1 MKKIFNLCAVILT
14 SIALFCS
21 SGYFIARYLDNI
33 DKDISAQFDNYF
45 ANQDWL
51 STAYQKLEQSWES
64 ATWDRQGDFP
74 LDPYDGEVT
83 SSEQLAGA
91 LFGNG
96 GGDTNIILQNDIDLS
111 NYLCNPIGRGDGTV
125 KIDGQG
131 YSITGIN
138 IIFDPGYI
146 YDRHGYD
153 VAREYVH
160 DAIGNELYKN
170 GIGLFATLNDATQ
183 IVNVTFCGCIIFP
196 ATIPETLEMLGYTLE
211 DVFGNND
218 VYVGGLAGHI
228 NSDIATVGADFGI
241 YFNVDCNAIIG
252 GLAGEGNYAAGCY
265 STSYI
270 RRDPSMESE
279 SMQSDEIYAHSTI
292 GGLFGYSSGWIEHS
306 YNSSG
311 VYLKTSDETSL
322 VGGIVGDGGATI
334 TSCYSLYDRIVISD
348 SSSTPS
354 AGGLAGNAGEIK
366 GCLSMPAYW
375 SAGADSNIQPLAVSS
390 SLIEQ
395 CVWLDEHSPGD
406 GSDEENYNGMTSEEL
421 RVAWENAGS
430 AAAGFNPDWYDFY
443 TNLFTYGNMY
453 SSAEEIWFG
462 NNVNKDNIGIS
473 PQGYPGLNWNN
484 YNSGGGGGTVN
495 PDPTPNPNPGGG
507 TTTTYYYITYDG
519 NGGTTNSGSTTLSQR
534 VAKNGSFT
542 TKSSTEFKKSGY
554 KIVNWSTSKTSLSG
568 SYPKVNTSYTY
579 TEGKDITLYAIWEVD
594 NDFDVYMRIY
604 TDANGT
610 GVYKLDKAQ
619 VLAMVESYSASYW
632 KNDNGTATEKTITK
646 NSDADC
652 YFSVRGLV
660 DKAFKFTYIVKDG
673 YQFVGYTKT
682 MEPETSASVD
692 TSSRFFPTTTMSVKS
707 YSLSFTPSGSVSSRF
722 TYLYVFVSKA
732 PSSNQLKYDSTEK
745 YFYFEDG
752 YFPQSYVGDTLNT
765 TLKNASSSSLS
776 KYQTLNYLGSN
787 GTEQAV
793 DIYTYNSKKYA
804 KVVKNGVIKW
814 FSVEAIRWRVS
825 EYDVSSTAYPSTWT
839 KGSVITNFKVVSD
852 RVLWVGAITTEA
864 TKESWK
870 YTSSEMYNY
879 VSNIYTKNGQTLTA
893 DKPQYVATS
902 NETFYYYGETGQQ
915 NKVKEERKSI
925 SNINVATE
933 SEIKEH
939 LTSLKAKASDLVAF
953 LLGLDEDS
961 YCDYWTRELGGSL
974 QNAKAV
980 TNAGVLKSAWL
991 SNFYGVRFSLC
1002 MSEGSRV

>member
-1 MKKIFNLCAVILT
+1 MKKFFNLCAVILT

-21 SGYFIARYLDNI
+21 GGYFIARYLDNI
-33 DKDISAQFDNYF
+33 DKDISAQYGSYF
-45 ANQDWL
+45 ANEDWL

-83 SSEQLAGA
+83 STEQLAGA

-96 GGDTNIILQNDIDLS
+96 GGSIDIILQNDIDLS
-111 NYLCNPIGRGDGTV
+111 HYLCNPIGRGDGTV
-125 KIDGQG
+125 IIDGQG

-153 VAREYVH
+153 VAREYVY
-160 DAIGNELYKN
+160 DAIDNELYKN

-196 ATIPETLEMLGYTLE
+196 ATITETLEMLGFTLE
-211 DVFGNND
+211 EVFGNND

-228 NSDIATVGADFGI
+228 NSDIATVGAGFGI

-252 GLAGEGNYAAGCY
+252 GLAGEGCSAAGCY
-265 STSYI
+265 SSSYI

-279 SMQSDEIYAHSTI
+279 YGVDFNEISASSII

-306 YNSSG
+306 YSTAG

-322 VGGIVGDGGATI
+322 VGGIVGDGGPTI
-334 TSCYSLYDRIVISD
+334 TSCYSLYDGIVVSD
-348 SSSTPS
+348 SSSTPG

-375 SAGADSNIQPLAVSS
+375 SAGADSNIQPLAVNS

-395 CVWLDEHSPGD
+395 CVWLDEQSAVDGD
-406 GSDEENYNGMTSEEL
+406 NYNGMTSEEL

-430 AAAGFNPDWYDFY
+430 IAEGFNSDWYDFY

-453 SSAEEIWFG
+453 SSAEDIWFG
-462 NNVNKDNIGIS
+462 NNVNKDNIGIA
-473 PQGYPGLNWNN
+473 PLGYPGLNWNN
-484 YNSGGGGGTVN
+484 HNFSGGGGTVN
-495 PDPTPNPNPGGG
+495 PNPNPNPNPGGG

-519 NGGTTNSGSTTLSQR
+519 NGGTTSSGSTTLSQR

-542 TKSSTEFKKSGY
+542 TKSDDAFTKSGY
-554 KIVNWSTSKTSLSG
+554 RIVNWSTSKTSLVG
-568 SYPKVNTSYTY
+568 SYPNVNTSYTY
-579 TEGKDITLYAIWEVD
+579 TEGQDITLYAIWGVA
-594 NDFDVYMRIY
+594 NDLTLKTYLYSYNNSSGNYSCDSTNYVKNWSITYY
-604 TDANGT
+604 YNNNGT
-610 GVYKLDKAQ
+610 PTQKTESSLTVSSKQ
-619 VLAMVESYSASYW
+619 CRVL
-632 KNDNGTATEKTITK
+632 
-646 NSDADC
+646 
-652 YFSVRGLV
+652 L
-660 DKAFKFTYIVKDG
+660 G
-673 YQFVGYTKT
+673 YQVKFNFTPLDNYQLVGYSRATAEQGT
-682 MEPETSASVD
+682 IN
-692 TSSRFFPTTTMSVKS
+692 SSSQYWPTTTTIPTTV
-707 YSLSFTPSGSVSSRF
+707 SFTPTSATEAGYIMF
-722 TYLYVFVSKA
+722 FFKEKA
-732 PSSNQLKYDSTEK
+732 SSNELKYDSTEK

-752 YFPQSYVGDTLNT
+752 YFPQSYVGDSLNT

-776 KYQTLNYLGSN
+776 KYQTLNYLDAN
-787 GTEQAV
+787 GTKQNV

-804 KVVKNGVIKW
+804 KVVKNGITKW
-814 FSVEAIRWRVS
+814 FNVEKIRWRVS
-825 EYDVSSTAYPSTWT
+825 EYGVSSTAYPSTWPQ
-839 KGSVITNFKVVSD
+839 GSIITNFKVVSD
-852 RVLWVGAITTEA
+852 RVLWVGAITTET

-893 DKPQYVATS
+893 DKPQYIATS
-902 NETFYYYGETGQQ
+902 NETFYYYGEIGQQ
-915 NKVKEERKSI
+915 NKVKVETKSI

-980 TNAGVLKSAWL
+980 TNAGVLKSAYL
-991 SNFYGVRFSLC
+991 SNFYGVRLSLC